1 MLTIKSLISTIIGVI
16 IAVLAARMHTIAIL
30 VNEKTPINIRYNE
43 HTQNV
48 MHNEQEN
55 GFGMCTLNVDLVN
68 IVMMF
73 SSSSIK
79 PE

>member
-16 IAVLAARMHTIAIL
+16 IAVLAAIMQTIAIL

-48 MHNEQEN
+48 IHNEHEN
-55 GFGMCTLNVDLVN
+55 GLGIWILNG
-68 IVMMF
+68 
-73 SSSSIK
+73 
-79 PE
+79 E